1 MLNESSTWWES
12 SVGEVD
18 LRSDPNASQESV
30 SAVLKFLMTD
40 VFDPKD
46 DVPLGLAVRALADRF
61 CITELTKHADA
72 ALTSLL
78 TEDNVLTLLSQ
89 SLNTGSQVEAACWQM
104 LESNTGLLVKHQA
117 MLDQLIE
124 EHPELAKM
132 LILMGRK
139 EKLYMDFVDQFQ

>member
-1 MLNESSTWWES
+1 
-12 SVGEVD
+12 
-18 LRSDPNASQESV
+18 
-30 SAVLKFLMTD
+30 
-40 VFDPKD
+40 
-46 DVPLGLAVRALADRF
+46 
-61 CITELTKHADA
+61 
-72 ALTSLL
+72 
-78 TEDNVLTLLSQ
+78 
-89 SLNTGSQVEAACWQM
+89 M